1 MIGGVERQHPLGQP
15 GRDLAAS
22 LGLRSRRQRQAA
34 QRHARAAHGQE
45 FAPTYPGKPSYPMI
59 HGRDS
64 SLAVF
69 LEVYS
74 MYAIPRGVLSKAF
87 ARARGNR

>member
-1 MIGGVERQHPLGQP
+1 V
-15 GRDLAAS
+15 
-22 LGLRSRRQRQAA
+22 RRQRQAA

-64 SLAVF
+64 FLAVF

-74 MYAIPRGVLSKAF
+74 MYGIPRHAIKPAGGQID
-87 ARARGNR
+87 R